1 MSEHPTDAHCLFT
14 FVFKQAL
21 NPLATARKISAKKL
35 RQSSNSREIC
45 YLCDYKKSV

>member
-21 NPLATARKISAKKL
+21 TYGGT
-35 RQSSNSREIC
+35 NSVAE
-45 YLCDYKKSV
+45 KFTVT